1 GWLDLDLDARGE
13 PHLAVGHDT
22 LVGREA
28 LRDHDMA
35 SLLAPDGDGPR
46 LDGGVGLDDEDVRA
60 LLPGLDRFGR
70 NHEGARIVGQREN
83 DIDEAAG
90 PEGARGVR
98 EGRLETDRAGCPVD
112 RVVDERKL

>member
-1 GWLDLDLDARGE
+1 
-13 PHLAVGHDT
+13 
-22 LVGREA
+22 
-28 LRDHDMA
+28 
-35 SLLAPDGDGPR
+35 APDGDGPR

-112 RVVDERKL
+112 RVVDERKLSRLRLVATAASGLRTRRCRLGRAAGGLS